1 LKIIFFR
8 SKFDKNSRGRKKNV
22 TAWMNDR
29 GSGILFFP
37 VFSCC
42 SKIGDQPQ
50 EGLAK
55 LGYKTKNREIERKSK
70 NFITC

>member
-1 LKIIFFR
+1 MREKKRSLHGWMTEAVVFF
-8 SKFDKNSRGRKKNV
+8 F
-22 TAWMNDR
+22 
-29 GSGILFFP
+29 FFP

-55 LGYKTKNREIERKSK
+55 LGYKTKNREIENLR
-70 NFITC
+70 ILYTC